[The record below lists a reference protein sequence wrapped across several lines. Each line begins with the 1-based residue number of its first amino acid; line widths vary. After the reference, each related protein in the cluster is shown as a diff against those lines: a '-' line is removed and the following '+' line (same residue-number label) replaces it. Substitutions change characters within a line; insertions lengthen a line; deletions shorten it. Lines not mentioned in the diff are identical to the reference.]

1 MKKIKI
7 AIIGA
12 SGYTG
17 VELIRLLYNHPQVE
31 IVALA
36 AESNAGQPVGKVY
49 PHLEGYGLPDLV
61 KADEIKWDGVEAVFG
76 CLPHATS
83 QEVISKLP
91 KHLVVVDLSA
101 DFRLKDTAEYAKW
114 YGHAHAAPE
123 LQKEA
128 VYGMA
133 ELAAAAVKKARIIA
147 NPGCYPTSAILPLY
161 PLLEAGVIEAG
172 DIIIDAKSG
181 ISGAGRSAKVPNL
194 FAEANES
201 VRPYS
206 IASHRHLPEIEQALS
221 EAAKKKVQVTFTPQ
235 VVPLSR
241 GMLSTIYVKGDAAK
255 IRAVLEKK
263 YASSAFVKLAPE
275 GVVPNTRDVMATNR
289 CYIGVFADHIAGRA
303 IIVSAIDNLVK
314 GASGQAIQNFN
325 IRFGLPETAGL
336 DLLPVFP

>member
-1 MKKIKI
+1 MKKINV

-17 VELIRLLYNHPQVE
+17 AELIRLLYTHPHVN
-31 IVALA
+31 IAYLA
-36 AESNAGQPVGKVY
+36 AESNAGQPIGKVY
-49 PHLEGYGLPDLV
+49 SHLEGYGLPDLV
-61 KADEIKWDGVEAVFG
+61 KTDQIDWSKVEAVFG

-83 QEVISKLP
+83 QEVINKLP
-91 KHLVVVDLSA
+91 KHLVVIDLSA

-114 YGHAHAAPE
+114 YGHEHQAVE

-128 VYGMA
+128 VYGMT
-133 ELAAAAVKKARIIA
+133 ELAVEAVKKARVIA

-161 PLLEAGVIEAG
+161 PLLEAGVIEAN

-194 FAEANES
+194 FSEANES

-241 GMLSTIYVKGDAAK
+241 GMLSTIYVKGDAKK
-255 IRAVLEKK
+255 IREVLEKK
-263 YASSAFVKLAPE
+263 YKDSKFVSLAPE
-275 GVVPNTRDVMATNR
+275 GVVPNTRDVMTTNR
-289 CYIGVFADHIAGRA
+289 CYIGVYADRIAGKA
-303 IIVSAIDNLVK
+303 IIVSTIDNLVK
-314 GASGQAIQNFN
+314 GASGQAVQNFN
-325 IRFGLPETAGL
+325 VKFGFDELAGL
-336 DLLPVFP
+336 NMLPVFP